1 MYIKNFTTFM
11 KDVSTFGMLFLKN
24 YSIKDC
30 VPPHETLKLN
40 ALFEKNFK
48 KLANEIDEKEDK
60 LSKKKC

>member
-1 MYIKNFTTFM
+1 M